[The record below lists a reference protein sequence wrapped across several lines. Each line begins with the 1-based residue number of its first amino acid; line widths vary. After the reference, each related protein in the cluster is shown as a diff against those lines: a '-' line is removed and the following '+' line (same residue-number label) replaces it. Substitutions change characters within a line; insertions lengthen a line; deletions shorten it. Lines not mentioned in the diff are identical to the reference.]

1 LSITVDKKDIIKVGT
16 STSSAGG
23 DTTVTFTDPFY
34 GGPGGTN
41 SPTIGTMIIGGNIGD
56 IVHIVSRD
64 KTGFVYSIY
73 ATGSS
78 TRLVRNIDFQAI
90 GQ

>member
-1 LSITVDKKDIIKVGT
+1 
-16 STSSAGG
+16 
-23 DTTVTFTDPFY
+23 
-34 GGPGGTN
+34 
-41 SPTIGTMIIGGNIGD
+41 MIIGGNIGD